1 MSCYPR
7 PIREIHVVEL
17 TTRCNLRCKYCP
29 SPQKL
34 RPHEDM
40 AWETYEQTL
49 RFIKKLC
56 DAGTQGEVALTG
68 IGEPTLHPRFVE
80 AVAALREALGPE
92 RQITI
97 STNGLLFTE
106 ALAIALKP
114 YAPQVFVSLHRPER
128 AGLAVEIA
136 IKHGILAGANASAAT
151 SAMDWAG
158 QVKWFNSH
166 PPAHCEYLYA
176 GWAVVLVDGRVTM
189 CCVDAT
195 GEGSVGTVWDVP
207 VMLQMAPFGLCKKC
221 SFSVPTKLK
230 EVV

>member
-17 TTRCNLRCKYCP
+17 TTRCNLRCRYCP
-29 SPQKL
+29 SPRKL

-40 AWETYEQTL
+40 AWETFEQTR
-49 RFIKKLC
+49 RFIKRLC

-68 IGEPTLHPRFVE
+68 IGEPTMHPRFVE
-80 AVAALREALGPE
+80 AVAAMRETIGPN
-92 RQITI
+92 RTLTI

-106 ALAIALKP
+106 DLALAIKP
-114 YAPQVFVSLHRPER
+114 FKPSIFVSLHRPEK
-128 AGLAVEIA
+128 AGIAVEIA
-136 IKHGILAGANASAAT
+136 GKHGILAGANASAAT

-189 CCVDAT
+189 CCVDAD
-195 GEGSVGTVWDVP
+195 GSGSVGTVWNVP
-207 VMLQMAPFGLCKKC
+207 VMLQMAPFGLCSKC
-221 SFSVPTKLK
+221 SFSVPKGLK
-230 EVV
+230 A

>member
-1 MSCYPR
+1 MSVYPR

-29 SPQKL
+29 SPLKL

-49 RFIKKLC
+49 TFIKKLC

-68 IGEPTLHPRFVE
+68 IGEPTLYPRLVE
-80 AVAALREALGPE
+80 AVARLRETIGPD
-92 RQITI
+92 RQLTL

-106 ALAIALKP
+106 ELALAIKP
-114 YAPQVFVSLHRPER
+114 YCPHVFVSLHRPER

-136 IKHGILAGANASAAT
+136 MKHGMLAGANASAAI

-166 PPAHCEYLYA
+166 APTACEYLLA
-176 GWAVVLVDGRVTM
+176 GWAVVLYDGRVTM
-189 CCVDAT
+189 CCVDGT

-207 VMLQMAPFGLCKKC
+207 VMLQMKPFGLCAKC
-221 SFSVPTKLK
+221 SFVVPKELK
-230 EVV
+230 A